1 MGCEVFIS
9 YTSSEKQN
17 ADQVKEVI
25 EANGYS
31 CWMAPESIPGGSSYA
46 DEIEA
51 AIRDCK
57 VMVVVLS
64 EKAQDSIWIPK
75 EISRAL
81 DNRKIVVPFHIDQS
95 DLRDSFRFYL
105 TDAQRIEAYNRLM
118 EAYAQL
124 IEVLDR
130 IFGRPKEIS
139 HEKKNQDLYI
149 VEQGKLIRY
158 LGHETQITVPSGIS
172 VIGKKAFAGNKEL
185 HGITIPDTVTRIEE
199 EAFYR
204 CENLESVVLPQTLLT
219 IQGNVFGYCSSLT
232 AIDIPQSVHTV
243 HDLAF
248 NCCACLEELFIPSG
262 VSHFSRS
269 ALNGCSSL

>member
-105 TDAQRIEAYNRLM
+105 TDAQRIETYNRLM

-130 IFGRPKEIS
+130 I
-139 HEKKNQDLYI
+139 L
-149 VEQGKLIRY
+149 
-158 LGHETQITVPSGIS
+158 
-172 VIGKKAFAGNKEL
+172 GKKRLLQEIRNCMALRFLTRLQEL
-185 HGITIPDTVTRIEE
+185 MKKPFIAVKIWR
-199 EAFYR
+199 AW
-204 CENLESVVLPQTLLT
+204 
-219 IQGNVFGYCSSLT
+219 YCLK
-232 AIDIPQSVHTV
+232 P
-243 HDLAF
+243 
-248 NCCACLEELFIPSG
+248 C
-262 VSHFSRS
+262 
-269 ALNGCSSL
+269 